1 MLKFKLNN
9 GSKSDFAISYLLKYI
24 SEKQLKKSKIKP
36 SESGRQ
42 NYVNK
47 PSTSGQQNDGN
58 KTQVKLIFKK
68 TDSSGLNYKLQKKKS
83 K

>member
-1 MLKFKLNN
+1 M
-9 GSKSDFAISYLLKYI
+9 SWLLKYI

-36 SESGRQ
+36 SKSVQQ
-42 NYVNK
+42 NHVNK

-68 TDSSGLNYKLQKKKS
+68 MDKSGLNYKLQKK
-83 K
+83 